1 MRRVT
6 APTVWFQSVKKQE
19 GYDSSHLRQ
28 EDSNIRPYLPI
39 LADRPNDS
47 KVKALRKSQI
57 LASVRVSLVRL
68 KVKGCN
74 FGL

>member
-6 APTVWFQSVKKQE
+6 AQTVWFQSVKKKE

-47 KVKALRKSQI
+47 KVKALSKSQI
-57 LASVRVSLVRL
+57 SASISVSLVRL
-68 KVKGCN
+68 KVKGFN